1 MWRLLRTGVLTH
13 MSSDH
18 APSTLEQKRAGDIW
32 NVHFGLPGLDSTM
45 ALLLDA
51 VARGHLAYEDV
62 VRVYSERPAQVYGL
76 WPRKGRIAVGADADV
91 VLVDPGAQRTL
102 RSADVLSKAGW
113 TPFDGRTVRGRVV
126 LTLLRG
132 RPVAE
137 EGRPLDERTGRF
149 LPGRGATV
157 G

>member
-1 MWRLLRTGVLTH
+1 MWRLLRSGVLTH

-62 VRVYSERPAQVYGL
+62 VRVYSERPAQIYGL

-126 LTLLRG
+126 LTFLRG
-132 RPVAE
+132 TPVAE

-149 LPGRGATV
+149 VPGRGAAV
-157 G
+157 D

>member
-1 MWRLLRTGVLTH
+1 
-13 MSSDH
+13 
-18 APSTLEQKRAGDIW
+18 
-32 NVHFGLPGLDSTM
+32 VHFGLPGLDSTM

-62 VRVYSERPAQVYGL
+62 VRVYSQRPAQIYGL
-76 WPRKGRIAVGADADV
+76 WPRKGRIAVGADADI

-102 RSADVLSKAGW
+102 RSEDVLSKAGW
-113 TPFDGRTVRGRVV
+113 TPFDGRAVRGRVV
-126 LTLLRG
+126 LTFLRG
-132 RPVAE
+132 TPVAE

-149 LPGRGATV
+149 LPGQGAAV

>member
-1 MWRLLRTGVLTH
+1 MAAAAHRVLTH

-91 VLVDPGAQRTL
+91 VLVDPGERTL

-126 LTLLRG
+126 LTFLRG
-132 RPVAE
+132 TPVAE
-137 EGRPLDERTGRF
+137 EGRPLDEDRA
-149 LPGRGATV
+149 LPPGAGCHV